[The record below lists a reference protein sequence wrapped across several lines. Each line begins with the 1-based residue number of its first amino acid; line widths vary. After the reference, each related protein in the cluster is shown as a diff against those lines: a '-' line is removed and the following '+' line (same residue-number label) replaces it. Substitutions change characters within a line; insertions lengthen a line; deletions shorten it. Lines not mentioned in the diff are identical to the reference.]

1 VTAARRVLADNRKA
15 RHFYFIDE
23 RFEAGVVLQ
32 GTEVKGLR
40 EGRANI
46 GDAYAAAQEG
56 EIFLINAYIPEYS
69 GGNRFNHEPRRPR
82 KLLLHK
88 RQIGKL
94 IGVLKRGGVTLIPLT
109 LFFNERGR
117 AKIELALARGKK
129 LHDRREA
136 EKERDWNRE
145 KDRLKREKG

>member
-1 VTAARRVLADNRKA
+1 MTAARRVLADNRKA
-15 RHFYFIDE
+15 RHLYFIDE
-23 RFEAGVVLQ
+23 RFEAGIVLQ

-46 GDAYAAAQEG
+46 GDAYAAAQG
-56 EIFLINAYIPEYS
+56 SEIYLINAHIPEYS

-109 LFFNERGR
+109 LFFNSRGR

-129 LHDRREA
+129 LHDRRET

-145 KDRLKREKG
+145 KDRLKRDRG